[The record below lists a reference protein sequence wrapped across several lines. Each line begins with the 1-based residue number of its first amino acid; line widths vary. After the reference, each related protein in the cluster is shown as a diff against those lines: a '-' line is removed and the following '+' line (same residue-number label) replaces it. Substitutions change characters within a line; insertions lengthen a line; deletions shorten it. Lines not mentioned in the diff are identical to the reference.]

1 MWLSLKNSMGNTSQF
16 MQMFAQF
23 SEMRINHGI
32 LKGTMR
38 YHEVPYSAI
47 PGSAER
53 IGDVMEEA
61 GKARPSI

>member
-38 YHEVPYSAI
+38 YHEVPYFH
-47 PGSAER
+47 
-53 IGDVMEEA
+53 VMTPQSLA
-61 GKARPSI
+61 LPRGLVM